1 MTGAQPTGY
10 GTPEWDRAATAR
22 ELLWYNQPETLGAA
36 ADLNAAIG
44 LLKRVQAGELGPMI
58 RLYRPQPTMAFGQR
72 DVRLPGYE
80 RARQICLEHGYTPVV
95 RKAGGRAAAYHPGSL
110 VLDHLEPHPDAIAGA
125 LPRFRLF
132 GELIAAAFNRAGVP
146 AAMGEIEGEYCAGE
160 YSIHGVDPRGEDFHI
175 KLVGTAQ
182 RVIAGAWLFS
192 SSIVIEDSAPVRSV
206 LTDVYAALGLEW
218 RPQTAGAAEDLVPGV
233 TVEKIAQALQ
243 EQYRE
248 HVSVVPGA
256 WQDLGL

>member
-1 MTGAQPTGY
+1 MSTTARGY
-10 GTPEWDRAATAR
+10 GRAEWDAAATAR
-22 ELLWYNQPETLGAA
+22 ELVWYTQPHTLGAEEDLDA
-36 ADLNAAIG
+36 AVG
-44 LLKRVQAGELGPMI
+44 LLKRVQAGKLGPTI
-58 RLYRPQPTMAFGQR
+58 RLYRPEPTLAFGQR

-80 RARQICLEHGYTPVV
+80 RARQICYEHGYTPVV

-110 VLDHLEPHPDAIAGA
+110 VLDHLEPHSDAISGA

-132 GELIAAAFNRAGVP
+132 GELIARAFTRAGVP

-192 SSIVIEDSAPVRSV
+192 SSIVVEDSAPIRAV
-206 LTDVYAALGLEW
+206 LTDVYAALELDW
-218 RPQTAGAAEDLVPGV
+218 RPATAGAAEDLVPGI
-233 TVEKIAQALQ
+233 TVKDMAQALQ
-243 EQYRE
+243 DEYRD
-248 HVSVVPGA
+248 HVTVVPGS